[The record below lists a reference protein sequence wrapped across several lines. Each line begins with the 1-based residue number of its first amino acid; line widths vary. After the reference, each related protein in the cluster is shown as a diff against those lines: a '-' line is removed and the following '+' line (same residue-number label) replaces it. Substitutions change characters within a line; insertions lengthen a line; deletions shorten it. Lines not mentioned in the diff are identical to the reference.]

1 MSTLP
6 FRSGVNVTLEEVADE
21 LLRQSLVGVT
31 SHEAK
36 RDVLTPWKKRDRRR
50 REVFN
55 STGVADPSIRKGMYH
70 RSANPDYPELNS
82 RDGVAQARTTR
93 RRGAQ

>member
-1 MSTLP
+1 MTTLP
-6 FRSGVNVTLEEVADE
+6 FRAGVNVDLEEVADE

-36 RDVLTPWKKRDRRR
+36 RDVLTPWKKRDRLR

-55 STGVADPSIRKGMYH
+55 STGVADPSVRRGMYH

-82 RDGVAQARTTR
+82 RDGVAQPRSTR
-93 RRGAQ
+93 HGGAQ

>member
-6 FRSGVNVTLEEVADE
+6 FRSGTNVDLEEVADE
-21 LLRQSLVGVT
+21 LIRQSLVGIT

-36 RDVLTPWKKRDRRR
+36 RDVLTQWKQRDRRR

-55 STGVADPSIRKGMYH
+55 STGVAHPELRKGMYH
-70 RSANPDYPELNS
+70 RAANPDYPELNS
-82 RDGVAQARTTR
+82 RDGIARAR
-93 RRGAQ
+93 RDP